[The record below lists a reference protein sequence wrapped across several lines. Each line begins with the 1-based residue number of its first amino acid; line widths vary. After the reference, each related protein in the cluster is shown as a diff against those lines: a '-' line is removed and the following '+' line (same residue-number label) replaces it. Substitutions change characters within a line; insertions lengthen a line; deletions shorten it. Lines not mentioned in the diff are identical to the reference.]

1 MPLAERRPK
10 DNIVQ
15 SADLHGM
22 PGARVDGNDALA
34 VYGSAR
40 EAVKRAR
47 DGQGPTLLECRTYR
61 WRGHVGPAWDLDVGE
76 HRRRELE
83 EWLPRDPI
91 PGLRRRIADA
101 GGSLDSLDR
110 MEQEIQMDLEAAV
123 RFARDSPVPD
133 PGELL
138 QYVYGP
144 RR

>member
-1 MPLAERRPK
+1 
-10 DNIVQ
+10 
-15 SADLHGM
+15 
-22 PGARVDGNDALA
+22 
-34 VYGSAR
+34 
-40 EAVKRAR
+40 
-47 DGQGPTLLECRTYR
+47 
-61 WRGHVGPAWDLDVGE
+61 
-76 HRRRELE
+76 LE